1 MSTCSLYLWA
11 FLWLSA
17 LTANALERPSAENI
31 AREETA
37 QATQSSVVIIPIN
50 EAIDKANLFI
60 LRRALKQA
68 ISDQVDCVILDMDT
82 PGGRLDVT
90 LEMMEMLARFEGETG
105 TYVNV
110 DAISAG
116 SFIAAATKS
125 IYFAP
130 TGKMGASAVI
140 QSGGA
145 EVPETAAM
153 KIESYLRAN
162 LRAITEDIPYRADV
176 LRAMLDADFEFK
188 IGDAVIKP
196 AGELLTLT
204 AKEAMQRYGE
214 PPQALLASGIY
225 ESMDALLDARF
236 GVDGYTV
243 RYYEITYSE
252 SLAKWMNTFAPA
264 LMGIGLLF
272 LFLEF
277 KTPGFG
283 LFGGLGIACIA
294 IFFASQYIAGLAGN
308 EVILFFILGVLLVLL
323 ELFFFPGTLI
333 AALSGLA
340 LIFGSL
346 LWAMIDL
353 WPNEGFD
360 FKADLLFE
368 PALNLML
375 ALLLAVLGALLL
387 GRFFQGSVFER
398 LLVLDRVVGPVDS
411 APVSELKVSATL
423 VGQLGHAV
431 TDLYPSGRIELA
443 GQRYDARSDLG
454 PIAHGAKVRV
464 VGKSDFGLIV
474 VEETAK

>member
-1 MSTCSLYLWA
+1 MRSIPLMVLLWI
-11 FLWLSA
+11 
-17 LTANALERPSAENI
+17 TAVTADALERPSSDNA
-31 AREETA
+31 AVATA
-37 QATQSSVVIIPIN
+37 LQSAPTSVVVIPIN

-90 LEMMEMLARFEGETG
+90 LDMMEMLARFEGQTA

-116 SFIAAATKS
+116 SFIAAATES

-162 LRAITEDIPYRADV
+162 LRALTEDIPYRADV

-188 IGDAVIKP
+188 IGDEVIKP

-236 GVDGYTV
+236 GAGSYTV

-353 WPNEGFD
+353 WPNEGID
-360 FKADLLFE
+360 FNADLLFE
-368 PALNLML
+368 PALNLLL
-375 ALLLAVLGALLL
+375 ALLMAIVGAVLL
-387 GRFFQGSVFER
+387 GRFFQGSLFER
-398 LLVLDRVVGPVDS
+398 LLVLERVVGPTEPAAVTTS
-411 APVSELKVSATL
+411 SSRAVV

-443 GQRYDARSDLG
+443 GQRYEARSELG
-454 PIAHGAKVRV
+454 PIAHGAAVRV
-464 VGKSDFGLIV
+464 VSESDFGLVV
-474 VEETAK
+474 VEAPAA

>member
-1 MSTCSLYLWA
+1 MFIRCLAYW
-11 FLWLSA
+11 FFFWLSA
-17 LTANALERPSAENI
+17 IAVVALELPSNGENI
-31 AREETA
+31 AAVAVQNKQT
-37 QATQSSVVIIPIN
+37 SVVVIPIN

-90 LEMMEMLARFEGETG
+90 LEMMEMLARFEGETA
-105 TYVNV
+105 TYVNI

-116 SFIAAATKS
+116 SFIAAATES

-188 IGDAVIKP
+188 VGDDVIKP

-204 AKEAMQRYGE
+204 AKEAMQVYGD
-214 PPQALLASGIY
+214 PPQTLLASGIY

-236 GVDGYTV
+236 GADGYTV

-308 EVILFFILGVLLVLL
+308 ESDFIFILGVLLVLL

-360 FKADLLFE
+360 FNGDLLFE
-368 PALNLML
+368 PALNLVL
-375 ALLLAVLGALLL
+375 ALLFAVVGALLL

-398 LLVLDRVVGPVDS
+398 LLVLERVVGP
-411 APVSELKVSATL
+411 ANPVSVPDSPRVNSLI
-423 VGQLGHAV
+423 GQQGHAL

-443 GQRYDARSDLG
+443 GQRHDARSELG
-454 PIAHGAKVRV
+454 PITHGAKVRV
-464 VGKSDFGLIV
+464 VGESDFGLIV

>member
-1 MSTCSLYLWA
+1 MSIPCLFLLA

-17 LTANALERPSAENI
+17 LTANALERPSAEN
-31 AREETA
+31 TA
-37 QATQSSVVIIPIN
+37 KEALAQPTQSSVVVIPIN

-68 ISDQVDCVILDMDT
+68 ISDQVDCVVLDMDT

-90 LEMMEMLARFEGETG
+90 LEMMEMLARFEGETA

-116 SFIAAATKS
+116 SFIAAATES

-162 LRAITEDIPYRADV
+162 LRAITENIPYRADV

-188 IGDAVIKP
+188 IGDKLIKP

-236 GVDGYTV
+236 GADGYTV

-368 PALNLML
+368 PALNLIL

-398 LLVLDRVVGPVDS
+398 LLVLDRVVGPVET
-411 APVSELKVSATL
+411 APASELKVSATL
-423 VGQLGHAV
+423 VGQLGDAV
-431 TDLYPSGRIELA
+431 TDLYPSGRIDLA
-443 GQRYDARSDLG
+443 GERYDARSDLG

-464 VGKSDFGLIV
+464 VGESDFGLIV

>member
-1 MSTCSLYLWA
+1 MHSLFLLA

-17 LTANALERPSAENI
+17 LTANALERPSAEN
-31 AREETA
+31 TA
-37 QATQSSVVIIPIN
+37 KEALAQPTQSSVVVIPIN

-90 LEMMEMLARFEGETG
+90 LEMMEMLARFDGETA

-116 SFIAAATKS
+116 SFIAAATES

-188 IGDAVIKP
+188 IGDELIKP

-236 GVDGYTV
+236 GADGYTV

-368 PALNLML
+368 PALNLIL

-411 APVSELKVSATL
+411 APVSGLKVSATL

-431 TDLYPSGRIELA
+431 TDLYPSGRIDLA
-443 GQRYDARSDLG
+443 GERYDARSDLG

>member
-1 MSTCSLYLWA
+1 MFIRCLAYW
-11 FLWLSA
+11 FFFWLSA
-17 LTANALERPSAENI
+17 IAVVALELPSNGENI
-31 AREETA
+31 AAVAVQNKQT
-37 QATQSSVVIIPIN
+37 SVVVIPIN

-90 LEMMEMLARFEGETG
+90 LEMMEMLARFEGETA
-105 TYVNV
+105 TYVNI

-116 SFIAAATKS
+116 SFIAAATES

-188 IGDAVIKP
+188 VGDDVIKP

-204 AKEAMQRYGE
+204 AKEAMQVYGD
-214 PPQALLASGIY
+214 PPQTLLASGIY

-236 GVDGYTV
+236 GADGYTV

-308 EVILFFILGVLLVLL
+308 EVILFFYSRCFVGLAGALL
-323 ELFFFPGTLI
+323 FPGTLI

-360 FKADLLFE
+360 FNGDLLFE
-368 PALNLML
+368 PALNLVL
-375 ALLLAVLGALLL
+375 ALLFAVVGAL
-387 GRFFQGSVFER
+387 F
-398 LLVLDRVVGPVDS
+398 VGPLFS
-411 APVSELKVSATL
+411 
-423 VGQLGHAV
+423 
-431 TDLYPSGRIELA
+431 RFCI
-443 GQRYDARSDLG
+443 
-454 PIAHGAKVRV
+454 
-464 VGKSDFGLIV
+464 
-474 VEETAK
+474 

>member
-1 MSTCSLYLWA
+1 
-11 FLWLSA
+11 
-17 LTANALERPSAENI
+17 
-31 AREETA
+31 
-37 QATQSSVVIIPIN
+37 
-50 EAIDKANLFI
+50 
-60 LRRALKQA
+60 
-68 ISDQVDCVILDMDT
+68 
-82 PGGRLDVT
+82 
-90 LEMMEMLARFEGETG
+90 
-105 TYVNV
+105 
-110 DAISAG
+110 
-116 SFIAAATKS
+116 
-125 IYFAP
+125 
-130 TGKMGASAVI
+130 
-140 QSGGA
+140 
-145 EVPETAAM
+145 
-153 KIESYLRAN
+153 
-162 LRAITEDIPYRADV
+162 
-176 LRAMLDADFEFK
+176 MLDADFEFK
-188 IGDAVIKP
+188 IGDELIKP

-283 LFGGLGIACIA
+283 LFGGFGIACIA

-368 PALNLML
+368 PALN
-375 ALLLAVLGALLL
+375 
-387 GRFFQGSVFER
+387 
-398 LLVLDRVVGPVDS
+398 
-411 APVSELKVSATL
+411 
-423 VGQLGHAV
+423 
-431 TDLYPSGRIELA
+431 
-443 GQRYDARSDLG
+443 
-454 PIAHGAKVRV
+454 
-464 VGKSDFGLIV
+464 
-474 VEETAK
+474 

>member
-1 MSTCSLYLWA
+1 MHSLFLLA

-17 LTANALERPSAENI
+17 LTANALERPSAEN
-31 AREETA
+31 TA
-37 QATQSSVVIIPIN
+37 KEALAQPTQSSVVVIPIN

-90 LEMMEMLARFEGETG
+90 LEMMEMLARFEGETA

-116 SFIAAATKS
+116 SFIAAATES

-188 IGDAVIKP
+188 IGDELIKP

-225 ESMDALLDARF
+225 ESMDVLLDARF
-236 GVDGYTV
+236 GADGYTV

-272 LFLEF
+272 LFWNSKRLDLVCLVVW
-277 KTPGFG
+277 G
-283 LFGGLGIACIA
+283 
-294 IFFASQYIAGLAGN
+294 
-308 EVILFFILGVLLVLL
+308 LLV
-323 ELFFFPGTLI
+323 
-333 AALSGLA
+333 SRS
-340 LIFGSL
+340 SL
-346 LWAMIDL
+346 
-353 WPNEGFD
+353 
-360 FKADLLFE
+360 
-368 PALNLML
+368 
-375 ALLLAVLGALLL
+375 
-387 GRFFQGSVFER
+387 
-398 LLVLDRVVGPVDS
+398 
-411 APVSELKVSATL
+411 PVSTSRDSR
-423 VGQLGHAV
+423 V
-431 TDLYPSGRIELA
+431 T
-443 GQRYDARSDLG
+443 
-454 PIAHGAKVRV
+454 K
-464 VGKSDFGLIV
+464 
-474 VEETAK
+474 